1 MTAIQQQGNLS
12 GSPLSGHIDPRHFH
26 PSPTHHEALAR
37 LHYLVEQ
44 HLRIGVLRGP
54 AGCGKTML
62 LGRLCSELDPITHC
76 FVNFSLLGLD
86 LHDFLVQL
94 AEGLFL
100 NPRTDTPTVELWRK
114 ILDRLA
120 EHRRQQWT
128 TVLLWDNAHEAAPQ
142 VLAAISRLAEH
153 DASLEARLTMILTAD
168 SRHVARLGERLLDRC
183 ALRVDVEP
191 WEPEDTI
198 EFLQHAI
205 GCMQRLD
212 DGDDQPSSFFTPEA
226 MERLHAISGGIPRR
240 VGQLAQWSLLA
251 GAGLGMKQ
259 VDEETVAAAAE
270 ELGV

>member
-1 MTAIQQQGNLS
+1 
-12 GSPLSGHIDPRHFH
+12 
-26 PSPTHHEALAR
+26 
-37 LHYLVEQ
+37 
-44 HLRIGVLRGP
+44 
-54 AGCGKTML
+54 
-62 LGRLCSELDPITHC
+62 
-76 FVNFSLLGLD
+76 VNVSLLGLD
-86 LHDFLVQL
+86 LHEFLLKL

-100 NPRTDTPTVELWRK
+100 NPRTDAPTVELWRK
-114 ILDRLA
+114 ILDRLE

-128 TVLLWDNAHEAAPQ
+128 TVLLWDDAHEAAPD

-191 WEPEDTI
+191 WETEDTI
-198 EFLQHAI
+198 EFLEHAV
-205 GCMQRLD
+205 GCIQKLD
-212 DGDDQPSSFFTPEA
+212 DGDQPTSFFSPAA
-226 MERLHAISGGIPRR
+226 MERLHALSGGIPRR

-251 GAGLGMKQ
+251 GAGMGMEQ